1 MTASVAIAVLLL
13 GNGGGPQPVRWEHRF
28 DVAVKRARE
37 ANKPI
42 MVDFWADWCTWCHR
56 LDQTTYVD
64 PVVVKMSED
73 FVAVKVDTEAG
84 RKNQE
89 IALRYNVSTLP
100 TIAFI
105 TPGGRQILRLNGY
118 QGPGQFPRT
127 METAREVG
135 LRIMAWET
143 ALARDPKDAAALFGL
158 GVHLFEQEFYEDS
171 RALLYR
177 AAAVDKSR
185 PVADR
190 KQARML
196 IGIIQNYDRKYAEGE
211 SILKEALGLRPVTEY
226 DPKMMFIL
234 ARLYLAWNKKDE
246 GRTVLRALVQEHP
259 DSSVTPKARDLLKSL
274 ERSSRR

>member
-1 MTASVAIAVLLL
+1 MTTSVALALLLL
-13 GNGGGPQPVRWEHRF
+13 GGGAPHAIRWEHRF
-28 DVAVKRARE
+28 DEAVKKARA
-37 ANKPI
+37 AKKPI
-42 MVDFWADWCTWCHR
+42 MVDFWADWCNWCHR

-64 PVVVKMSED
+64 PLVVKLAEE
-73 FVAVKVDTEAG
+73 FIAVKVDTERG

-105 TPGGRQILRLNGY
+105 SPGGRQILRLDGF

-127 METAREVG
+127 MEAARDAARQV
-135 LRIMAWET
+135 MAWEA
-143 ALARDPKDAAALFGL
+143 ALELDGKDPAALFGL

-185 PVADR
+185 PVGER

-196 IGIIQNYDRKYAEGE
+196 LGIIQNYDRKFAEGE
-211 SILKEALGLRPVTEY
+211 TVLKEALAFRPVTEY
-226 DPKMMFIL
+226 DPKMLFVL
-234 ARLYLAWNKKDE
+234 ARLYVAWGKKED
-246 GRTVLRALVQEHP
+246 GRMALWTLIKEHP
-259 DSSVTPKARDLLKSL
+259 DSSVTPKARELLKTL
-274 ERSSRR
+274 ERAKK

>member
-1 MTASVAIAVLLL
+1 MTGSLVLVLALL
-13 GNGGGPQPVRWEHRF
+13 GSGHTIRWEHRF
-28 DVAVKRARE
+28 DEAAKKARS
-37 ANKPI
+37 ARKPM

-56 LDQTTYVD
+56 LDQTTYMD
-64 PVVVKMSED
+64 PLVVKLSDE
-73 FVAVKVDTEAG
+73 FIAVKVDTEGG

-105 TPGGRQILRLNGY
+105 SPGGRQILRLDGF

-127 METAREVG
+127 MEA
-135 LRIMAWET
+135 
-143 ALARDPKDAAALFGL
+143 ARDAARLVMGWEAALDRDAKDPAALFGL

-177 AAAVDKSR
+177 AASVDRER

-196 IGIIQNYDRKYAEGE
+196 LGIIQNYDRKYAEGE
-211 SILKEALGLRPVTEY
+211 TVLKEALGIRPVTEY
-226 DPKMMFIL
+226 DPKMMFVL
-234 ARLYLAWNKKDE
+234 ARLYVAWGKKAD
-246 GRTVLRALVQEHP
+246 GRNVLWMLVKEHP
-259 DSSVTPKARDLLKSL
+259 DSSVTPKAKELLKQL
-274 ERSSRR
+274 ERAKK

>member
-1 MTASVAIAVLLL
+1 MTVPLAVAIALLA
-13 GNGGGPQPVRWEHRF
+13 GAPHSIRGEHRF
-28 DVAVKRARE
+28 DDAVKKARAAR
-37 ANKPI
+37 KPL

-64 PVVVKMSED
+64 PLVVKLSDE
-73 FVAVKVDTEAG
+73 FVAVKVDTEGG

-105 TPGGRQILRLNGY
+105 SPGGRQILRLDGF

-127 METAREVG
+127 MEA
-135 LRIMAWET
+135 
-143 ALARDPKDAAALFGL
+143 ARDAARQIMTWEAALDRDPRDPGALFGL

-177 AAAVDKSR
+177 ATAVDKGR

-196 IGIIQNYDRKYAEGE
+196 IGIIQNYDRKYEEGE
-211 SILKEALGLRPVTEY
+211 TVLKEALGFRPLTEY
-226 DPKMMFIL
+226 DPKMLFVL
-234 ARLYLAWNKKDE
+234 ARLYVAWGKKDD
-246 GRTVLRALVQEHP
+246 GRSVLWTLVKEHP
-259 DSSVTPKARDLLKSL
+259 DSSVTPKAKELLKTL
-274 ERSSRR
+274 ERARK

>member
-1 MTASVAIAVLLL
+1 MTAPLAAVLLL
-13 GNGGGPQPVRWEHRF
+13 LASNQSPAIRWEHRF
-28 DVAVKRARE
+28 DDAVKKARA
-37 ANKPI
+37 AKKPI
-42 MVDFWADWCTWCHR
+42 MIDFWADWCTWCHR

-64 PVVVKMSED
+64 PVVVKLSTE
-73 FVAVKVDTEAG
+73 FIALKLDTDSRG
-84 RKNQE
+84 KNQE

-105 TPGGRQILRLNGY
+105 TPGGRQILRLDGF

-127 METAREVG
+127 MEAARESAF
-135 LRIMAWET
+135 RIMAWEA
-143 ALARDPKDAAALFGL
+143 ALDRDPRDAAALFGL

-177 AAAVDKSR
+177 AAAVDRAR

-196 IGIIQNYDRKYAEGE
+196 LGIIQNYDRKYAEGE
-211 SILKEALGLRPVTEY
+211 TILKEALELRPLTEY
-226 DPKMMFIL
+226 DPKMMFVL

-246 GRTVLRALVQEHP
+246 GRSVLRTLLREHP
-259 DSSVTPKARDLLKSL
+259 ESSVSPKARDLLKSL
-274 ERSSRR
+274 ERAKR

>member
-1 MTASVAIAVLLL
+1 MTTSVALALLLL
-13 GNGGGPQPVRWEHRF
+13 GGGAPHAIRWEHRF
-28 DVAVKRARE
+28 DEAVKKARA
-37 ANKPI
+37 AKKPI
-42 MVDFWADWCTWCHR
+42 MVDFWADWCNWCHR

-64 PVVVKMSED
+64 PLVVKLAEE
-73 FVAVKVDTEAG
+73 FIAVKVDTERG

-105 TPGGRQILRLNGY
+105 SPGGRQILRLDGF

-127 METAREVG
+127 MEAARDAARQV
-135 LRIMAWET
+135 MAWEA
-143 ALARDPKDAAALFGL
+143 ALELDGKDPAALFGL

-185 PVADR
+185 PVGER

-196 IGIIQNYDRKYAEGE
+196 LGIIQNYDRKFAEGE
-211 SILKEALGLRPVTEY
+211 TVLKEALAFRPVTEY
-226 DPKMMFIL
+226 DPKMLFVL
-234 ARLYLAWNKKDE
+234 ARLYVAWGTTED
-246 GRTVLRALVQEHP
+246 GRMALWTLIKEHP
-259 DSSVTPKARDLLKSL
+259 DSSVTPKARELLKTL
-274 ERSSRR
+274 ERAKK

>member
-1 MTASVAIAVLLL
+1 MTASIALALLL
-13 GNGGGPQPVRWEHRF
+13 AGNGGNPPGVRWEHRF
-28 DVAVKRARE
+28 EVALKRAKS

-42 MVDFWADWCTWCHR
+42 MIDFWADWCSWCHR

-64 PVVVKMSED
+64 PMVVKLSEE
-73 FVAVKVDTEAG
+73 FIPVKVDTEAG

-118 QGPGQFPRT
+118 QGPGVFPRT

-135 LRIMAWET
+135 AQVMAWET
-143 ALARDPKDAAALFGL
+143 AVDHDPKDAAALFGL

-177 AAAVDKSR
+177 AAAVDRAR
-185 PVADR
+185 PMADR

-211 SILKEALGLRPVTEY
+211 TVLKEAVGMRPITEY
-226 DPKMMFIL
+226 DPKILFIL
-234 ARLYLAWNKKDE
+234 SRLYLAWNKKEE
-246 GRTVLRALVQEHP
+246 GRAVLRTLVQDYP
-259 DSSVTPKARDLLKSL
+259 NSSVTPKARDLLVAL
-274 ERSSRR
+274 EHTKR